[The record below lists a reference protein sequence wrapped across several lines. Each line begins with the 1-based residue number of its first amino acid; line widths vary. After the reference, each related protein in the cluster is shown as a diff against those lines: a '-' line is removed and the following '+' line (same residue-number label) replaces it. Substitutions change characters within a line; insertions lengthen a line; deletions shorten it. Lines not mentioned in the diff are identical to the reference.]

1 MFPWYSSAMLAF
13 ESNHVVGLRLMK
25 LTRGGG
31 DASHEAHLMISEKI
45 AAAFDA
51 AENAAQTY
59 HCRSLS
65 RTPHRQCDP
74 PRRLVPR
81 FAII

>member
-1 MFPWYSSAMLAF
+1 
-13 ESNHVVGLRLMK
+13 
-25 LTRGGG
+25 
-31 DASHEAHLMISEKI
+31 LMISEKI